1 MYKRGQCWL
10 VFVRPIRAPEK
21 EIVPFVPTYASLKS
35 TLAENLLPKKRD
47 EIPITFWLGW
57 LDAPTSP
64 PYRLDAHER
73 DHRLLVRG
81 ITMIK
86 MTQEDYFKLE
96 IWVSQSLA
104 KQRLRGRSRKKGKK
118 ANRDWENIFKKADK
132 TNEQTWQIWFCF
144 VSECLSG
151 APNENIVQNLLNI
164 ALLNVFQ
171 YSNGRY
177 RHQYLTPKN
186 FSFVRIS

>member
-1 MYKRGQCWL
+1 MLIGFCAAYSRTWKGNCSFRSNVCL
-10 VFVRPIRAPEK
+10 S
-21 EIVPFVPTYASLKS
+21 EINVGWKS
-35 TLAENLLPKKRD
+35 TAKKRD

-96 IWVSQSLA
+96 ICISQSLA

-132 TNEQTWQIWFCF
+132 TNKQTWQISFCF

-151 APNENIVQNLLNI
+151 TPNE
-164 ALLNVFQ
+164 ASVF
-171 YSNGRY
+171 N
-177 RHQYLTPKN
+177 P
-186 FSFVRIS
+186 

>member
-81 ITMIK
+81 ITVIK
-86 MTQEDYFKLE
+86 MTQEDYCKLE
-96 IWVSQSLA
+96 ICVSQSLA

-118 ANRDWENIFKKADK
+118 ATEKISLKKQTKQISKHDK
-132 TNEQTWQIWFCF
+132 YDS
-144 VSECLSG
+144 VLSLSVCQEH
-151 APNENIVQNLLNI
+151 P
-164 ALLNVFQ
+164 
-171 YSNGRY
+171 
-177 RHQYLTPKN
+177 T
-186 FSFVRIS
+186 RI